1 VRTLVYGAGAVGGYF
16 GARLVEGGADVT
28 FLARGRQLA
37 ALSATGLTLV
47 SVDGDFFARVRTVAR
62 LADAPPPDLVLLC
75 VKAHDTPAAA
85 RDLARTLP
93 GDALVVSL
101 QNGVENP
108 GILADALGPDRV
120 VAATVFIGARVA
132 APGIIHHTAAG
143 TLRAGRYPEGTAPHV
158 AKVIDFLKAHGLKAK
173 ESRTIRRD
181 LWQKLLWNA
190 GYNGPSALTGATVG
204 AMAARPGIVW
214 LIERLVAET
223 AAVGRRAGVDLPD
236 DAEARALAQTEGLS
250 DFKTSMLQDVEA
262 GRPVEREAFY
272 GVVVREGERLG
283 VETPLAR
290 MVGDALALRFEGP

>member
-85 RDLARTLP
+85 RDLARTVP

-158 AKVIDFLKAHGLKAK
+158 TKVIDFLKAHGLKAK